1 MLNTDPRSP
10 DMDSYASVAD
20 LRDFADPRG
29 YEIPDDE
36 KVCEHLLMQAMDYLA
51 GMKWKGTRAEPKQS
65 LAWPRTGVVVD
76 GATLPGYT
84 VPKSLIQAQCRLAIQ
99 AQDTQLQPSTAGGAE
114 VLQESVSGAVSITY
128 AEGTSSDPPSFPW
141 LYSLLR
147 GMVVGFGQVSVV
159 RG

>member
-1 MLNTDPRSP
+1 MLTTDARSP
-10 DMDSYASVAD
+10 DMDSYASVVD
-20 LRDFADPRG
+20 LRDLAGRRG
-29 YEIPDDE
+29 YEIPDDD

-51 GMKWKGTRAEPKQS
+51 GMKWKGSRADSKQP
-65 LAWPRTGVVVD
+65 LAWPRIDVVVD
-76 GATLPGYT
+76 GATLPGNT
-84 VPKSLIQAQCRLAIQ
+84 IPKPVIQAQCRLAIE
-99 AQDTQLQPSTAGGAE
+99 AQETDLQPSTAGGAG

-128 AEGTSSDPPSFPW
+128 AEGTSSDLPSFPW